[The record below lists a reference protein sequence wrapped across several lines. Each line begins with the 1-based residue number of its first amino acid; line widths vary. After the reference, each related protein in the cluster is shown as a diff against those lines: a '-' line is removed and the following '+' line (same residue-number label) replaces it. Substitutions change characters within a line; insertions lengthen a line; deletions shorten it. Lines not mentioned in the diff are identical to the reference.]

1 MNNILLADELSS
13 FKSLDIKSKLT
24 IDGKTIINSINYE
37 KDLDLDIT
45 INKDAILVLN
55 LFNKCK
61 NKNVDI
67 NVSLNENSKLIL
79 ACSFITDGVY
89 NLNIN
94 TNLLSN
100 NAISNVYVRGINEG
114 NNDVKIKMDGKIDKD
129 SKDNILNEYAK
140 VINKGTGNIVI
151 IPNLLVDS
159 CNVEANHGAAIC
171 KISDDDLLY
180 LESKGISNE
189 KANKLLED
197 SFILSIFDED
207 FKGKIKEIL

>member
-24 IDGKTIINSINYE
+24 IDGKAIINSINYE

-45 INKDAILVLN
+45 INKGAILVLN

-89 NLNIN
+89 NLNI
-94 TNLLSN
+94 N